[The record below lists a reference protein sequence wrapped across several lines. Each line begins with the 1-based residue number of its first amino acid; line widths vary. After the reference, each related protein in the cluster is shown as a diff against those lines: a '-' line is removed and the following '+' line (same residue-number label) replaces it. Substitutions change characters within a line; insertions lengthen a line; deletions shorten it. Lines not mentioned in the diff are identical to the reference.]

1 MNAPKQS
8 FSKSA
13 NQAWG
18 LILYKRQQG
27 ERTHG
32 LLTQ

>member
-8 FSKSA
+8 ISQFA
-13 NQAWG
+13 DQAWG